1 MQRHHD
7 RSERIVV
14 IGGGASGVLAAAAL
28 VRRAGSHRSIDVRL
42 VERAASVERGLVP
55 DAEGTGSTLI
65 TARAGAVWV
74 SAFGPDSAARH
85 RLLGCTDLAVERD
98 STLHRDV
105 DTAAQL
111 SEAVAL
117 GVGPRTSAVLAAA
130 AA

>member
-1 MQRHHD
+1 M
-7 RSERIVV
+7 
-14 IGGGASGVLAAAAL
+14 
-28 VRRAGSHRSIDVRL
+28 
-42 VERAASVERGLVP
+42 
-55 DAEGTGSTLI
+55 
-65 TARAGAVWV
+65 

-117 GVGPRTSAVLAAA
+117 GVGRHTSAVLRLPRPDASATFSRRPLARLPPPRARRPARLPPRAPAAPRA
-130 AA
+130 CRPRAPAGPRACRPVRAVRGSSA